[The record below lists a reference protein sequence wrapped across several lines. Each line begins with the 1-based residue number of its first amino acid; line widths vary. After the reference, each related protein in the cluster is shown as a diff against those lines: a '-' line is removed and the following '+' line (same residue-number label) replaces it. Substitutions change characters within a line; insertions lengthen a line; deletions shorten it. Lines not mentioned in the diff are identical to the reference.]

1 MVLMVTLEKRTISY
15 LSVWVPEFSQM
26 KGEYDTIMNDED
38 SANRI
43 NHFRALHD
51 AHREM
56 FLKVTNNEI

>member
-1 MVLMVTLEKRTISY
+1 
-15 LSVWVPEFSQM
+15 M